1 MRSGAPT
8 SADFFGSASEMSNE
22 RPACAAV
29 GGGTGKPPPPTHEKP
44 LTVGSSLRERS
55 DMVRSIHYLAHKAS
69 ILIVKSAL
77 FMVDVDAKEKKWSR
91 CAGRR
96 AGEHTE
102 HTDE

>member
-1 MRSGAPT
+1 
-8 SADFFGSASEMSNE
+8 
-22 RPACAAV
+22 
-29 GGGTGKPPPPTHEKP
+29 
-44 LTVGSSLRERS
+44 
-55 DMVRSIHYLAHKAS
+55 MVRSIHYLAHKAS